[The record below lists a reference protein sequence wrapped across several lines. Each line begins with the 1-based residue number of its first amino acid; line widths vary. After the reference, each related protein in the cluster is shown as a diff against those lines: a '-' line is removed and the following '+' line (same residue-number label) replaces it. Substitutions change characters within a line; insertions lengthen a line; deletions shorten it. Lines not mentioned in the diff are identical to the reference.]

1 MDTQPDHQWLRVRI
15 EDGRE
20 RKALRRFP
28 YGENTD
34 RLSNKRSDSNGIK
47 ESKTELLGEGET
59 MLSSHRR
66 ILLDNDQPSH
76 RRPHSYR
83 TVLDS

>member
-1 MDTQPDHQWLRVRI
+1 MHTQPDHQWLRVRR

-66 ILLDNDQPSH
+66 ILLDNLTGP
-76 RRPHSYR
+76 RGHS
-83 TVLDS
+83 SE